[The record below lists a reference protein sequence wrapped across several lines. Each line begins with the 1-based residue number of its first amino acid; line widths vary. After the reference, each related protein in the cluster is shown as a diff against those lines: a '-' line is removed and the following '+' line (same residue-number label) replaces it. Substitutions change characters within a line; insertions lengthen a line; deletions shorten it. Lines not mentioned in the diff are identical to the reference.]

1 MKEKTITSFTQDPL
15 LRTVV
20 FSPLH
25 NPEPQSWSG
34 LQPFAYWIVQALK
47 PRVFV
52 ELGTH
57 AGNSYFSFCQSI
69 QENNIPTK
77 SFAVDNWKG
86 DAHSGLYDESVFEG
100 VKLANQKYQSFSTLM
115 RTTFDSAAQEFEN
128 KTIDLLHIDG
138 LHTYKAVKHDFETW
152 LPKMSDSGV
161 ILFHDTQVRG
171 GNFGVHKLW
180 SELKDQYKS
189 FELIHSHGLGILC
202 VSKKSH
208 FLIPVNEPD
217 RRLMIQFF
225 TKLGDHILTSL
236 SLEEV
241 IASREEV
248 IASREEVIDSLE
260 DVMNSRSW
268 RLTSPLRAFI
278 RKLES
283 IKRNNPKPPSRGQ
296 GHENHK

>member
-1 MKEKTITSFTQDPL
+1 
-15 LRTVV
+15 
-20 FSPLH
+20 
-25 NPEPQSWSG
+25 
-34 LQPFAYWIVQALK
+34 
-47 PRVFV
+47 
-52 ELGTH
+52 
-57 AGNSYFSFCQSI
+57 
-69 QENNIPTK
+69 
-77 SFAVDNWKG
+77 
-86 DAHSGLYDESVFEG
+86 
-100 VKLANQKYQSFSTLM
+100 M

-152 LPKMSDSGV
+152 LPKMSESGV

-248 IASREEVIDSLE
+248 IASREEVIASRE
-260 DVMNSRSW
+260 EVIASREEVMNSRSW

-283 IKRNNPKPPSRGQ
+283 IKRNYPKPPSRGQ